1 MSNDKIQSEMLFPD
15 LIENKK
21 TDIIDR
27 LMSKPPYHN
36 LSNADL
42 VEEAANEIRD
52 LREAVND
59 LTAWSEG
66 VEADNDTL
74 RKEIAR
80 LQNKIANASILL
92 ADWDGYWN
100 PVTKTGCTEEL
111 ARLIEEAYRSLQN
124 GKSWHNT
131 NP

>member
-27 LMSKPPYHN
+27 LMLKPPLHN
-36 LSNADL
+36 LSNSDL
-42 VEEAANEIRD
+42 VEAANEIRD

-59 LTAWSEG
+59 LTAWAEG

-124 GKSWHNT
+124 GKSWNNT
-131 NP
+131 NS